1 MTSVLYRFGPV
12 ILAILLVGCT
22 STPKETDYS
31 QGELPR
37 IPGGYVDGAWFDVS
51 KITRFGFTGVEL
63 SSVESFRVS
72 DVKNISVAEALSW
85 LREGLTERQAANQIL
100 AGNNSGAVAELEV
113 VLAELDPGS
122 TIVRFWAGE
131 FGAGHAWIQVEG
143 IVKEADTGSVVGR
156 LVQRTRISGVFGLH
170 NSRFKDSGPV
180 LVRQMLL
187 KAGRAF
193 RSEVVTALSIE

>member
-1 MTSVLYRFGPV
+1 MTSVLYRFGSV

-113 VLAELDPGS
+113 VLAELNPGS
-122 TIVRFWAGE
+122 TTVRSGVGA
-131 FGAGHAWIQVEG
+131 FGAGHAWIQGEG
-143 IVKEADTGSVVGR
+143 RVQDADGRSVFAR
-156 LVQRTRISGVFGLH
+156 
-170 NSRFKDSGPV
+170 
-180 LVRQMLL
+180 
-187 KAGRAF
+187 AG
-193 RSEVVTALSIE
+193 